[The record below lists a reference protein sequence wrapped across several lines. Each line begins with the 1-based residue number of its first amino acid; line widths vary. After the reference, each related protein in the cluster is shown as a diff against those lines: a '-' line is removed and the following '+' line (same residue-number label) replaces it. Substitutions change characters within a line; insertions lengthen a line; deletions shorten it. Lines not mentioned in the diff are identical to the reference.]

1 MENDQLKQN
10 AVEEEVVT
18 TESAQEASLGD
29 ALWGETAEVS
39 LDEGE
44 VGESDPELTDEPKE
58 EEKPEE
64 AVEDTETP
72 PEGLSPKASERF
84 QKLANENKAYIE
96 FGSPEQLASM
106 RDDAQTLGV
115 FRERVIESGMQPDE
129 LDKVFLY
136 TKAVKTGD
144 WATAERFL
152 QEQAY
157 QFAVMSGKKLVAD
170 PLGAYPDLKQ
180 SVEGMTLDEKH
191 AVEMARVRH
200 VEDISRRNQAQQE
213 QNSQIH
219 YQQQQQALQVREA
232 ALRDVDTMA
241 SHWAKN
247 DVLWAEREP
256 LMGQYIEKELVK
268 LPPHTW
274 VAGLQAFYS
283 ALQAQ
288 PQQPRARTPNSLRPN
303 NMGAASAGAAPK
315 SMGEAL
321 WPTE

>member
-1 MENDQLKQN
+1 MENDQLEQN
-10 AVEEEVVT
+10 FVEEVQT
-18 TESAQEASLGD
+18 TEVAQETSLDD
-29 ALWGETAEVS
+29 ALWGETAEA
-39 LDEGE
+39 LPEEGE
-44 VGESDPELTDEPKE
+44 VDEIDPESLDKPKE

-64 AVEDTETP
+64 AIEDVETP

-84 QKLANENKAYIE
+84 QKLANENKAYKE
-96 FGSPEQLASM
+96 FGSPEQLASI

-200 VEDISRRNQAQQE
+200 VEEISRRNQAQQE
-213 QNSQIH
+213 HNNQIN
-219 YQQQQQALQVREA
+219 YQQQQQALHVRES
-232 ALRDVDTMA
+232 ALRDVDAMA
-241 SHWAKN
+241 SQWAKN

-288 PQQPRARTPNSLRPN
+288 PQPPRARTPNSLRPN

>member
-64 AVEDTETP
+64 AIEDVETP

-84 QKLANENKAYIE
+84 QKLANENKAYKE

-157 QFAVMSGKKLVAD
+157 QFAVMSGKKLIAD